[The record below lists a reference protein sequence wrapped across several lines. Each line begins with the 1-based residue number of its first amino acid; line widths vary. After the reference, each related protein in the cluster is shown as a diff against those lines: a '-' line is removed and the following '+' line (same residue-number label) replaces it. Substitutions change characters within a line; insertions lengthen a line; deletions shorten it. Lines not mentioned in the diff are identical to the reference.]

1 MEHNFYNG
9 ADYLPQDV
17 LQRLLTWIQADEHIR
32 AAVLNGSRTN
42 PRVRADWL
50 QDVDL
55 ACYVD
60 NLADSP
66 YRLDRSWMDAFGE
79 PAVVQ
84 HNALEDGAFITM
96 VQFTNALRIDF
107 SVWSVQQISR
117 VLADSLSVAL
127 ADKDERLLGLPPAS
141 EVSYYVRPPSVA
153 EWNTC
158 LNEIAWLAPY
168 VARALWRAEM
178 PRALD
183 ILHAYLI
190 PQVRQVLS
198 WQAVQ
203 PRGWQVNLGA
213 SGRWLGRYLDPQL
226 YSEFLA
232 LYVPADEAAI
242 WQAVDQALRL
252 TESSALRLADAL
264 GSGYRFPYQDWERVR
279 IFIAQIKAEPR
290 INS

>member
-1 MEHNFYNG
+1 LFSSYNLTMEHNFYNS

-66 YRLDRSWMDAFGE
+66 YRLDHSWMDAFGE

-117 VLADSLSVAL
+117 VWAAHSAWRWLIKMSACSAC
-127 ADKDERLLGLPPAS
+127 RGH
-141 EVSYYVRPPSVA
+141 EVSYYVRPPSVSRM
-153 EWNTC
+153 EYSGTNCQQCRRMWPC
-158 LNEIAWLAPY
+158 VIARL
-168 VARALWRAEM
+168 M

-183 ILHAYLI
+183 NLHAYLI
-190 PQVRQVLS
+190 PQLRQVLS
-198 WQAVQ
+198 WQAAR
-203 PRGWQVNLGA
+203 PRGC
-213 SGRWLGRYLDPQL
+213 R
-226 YSEFLA
+226 
-232 LYVPADEAAI
+232 
-242 WQAVDQALRL
+242 
-252 TESSALRLADAL
+252 
-264 GSGYRFPYQDWERVR
+264 
-279 IFIAQIKAEPR
+279 
-290 INS
+290 

>member
-1 MEHNFYNG
+1 MEHNFYHNTG
-9 ADYLPQDV
+9 FLAQDV
-17 LQRLLTWIQADEHIR
+17 MQRLVSWMQADAHIR
-32 AAVLNGSRTN
+32 AAVLNGSRAN
-42 PRVRADWL
+42 PHIRGDWL
-50 QDVDL
+50 QDFDL

-66 YRLDRSWMDAFGE
+66 YRRDHSWLEAFGE

-84 HNALEDGAFITM
+84 HNLLDAGAFITM
-96 VQFTNALRIDF
+96 VQFTNTLRIDF
-107 SVWSVQQISR
+107 SVWSVEQITR
-117 VLADSLSVAL
+117 VWADSLSVVL
-127 ADKDERLLGLPPAS
+127 VDKDERLLGLPPAS
-141 EVSYYVRPPSVA
+141 EASYYVQPPAVEA
-153 EWNTC
+153 WDTC

-198 WQAVQ
+198 WQAAQ

-226 YSEFLA
+226 YSAFLA

-242 WQAVDQALRL
+242 WQAVDQVLRL
-252 TESSALRLADAL
+252 TESSAVRLADAL
-264 GSGYRFPYQDWERVR
+264 GSGYCFPFQDWERVR
-279 IFIAQIKAEPR
+279 LFIAQIKAEPR